1 MKANPGGQI
10 DPSEVIGRDEL
21 ITRLWAILD
30 RQSLILSAERRIGKT
45 SVIQKMRA
53 EAPQDKLP
61 IYRDLEQV
69 HSLIEFAELVF
80 EDVET
85 YLGRL
90 KRTAERTR
98 RFISQLSGGEVK
110 GIIKMPTVVAPH
122 WKTLLA
128 HIIEDLVEHQD
139 RSVIFF
145 WDELPMMLDNIKK
158 REGEQP
164 VMEVLNTLRA
174 LRQTHAGLRMVFT
187 GSIGL
192 HHVIT
197 SIKKAGYSNAPIN
210 DMYHE
215 EVLPLSA
222 DYAQELARLLIEGE
236 SLQVDDI
243 PATTT
248 AIANSVDC
256 IPFYI
261 HHVIDRM
268 KQLNGI
274 NNVATVT
281 EIVDSFLT
289 DQLDRWDLQHYRNRI
304 DTYYVASEGALALD
318 LLDILSIAGRPLL
331 FDDLFNLLKTR
342 SVTDDEE
349 TTHAVLVLLQRDH
362 YVARQSD
369 GAYSF
374 RLQLIRRWWRLDRG
388 IQS

>member
-10 DPSEVIGRDEL
+10 APEDIIGRDDL
-21 ITRLWAILD
+21 IRRLWQILE
-30 RQSLILSAERRIGKT
+30 RQSLIISAERRAGKT
-45 SVIQKMRA
+45 SVIKKMLV

-80 EDVET
+80 EDVEE

-164 VMEVLNTLRA
+164 VMELLNTLRA

-197 SIKKAGYSNAPIN
+197 SIKKAGYSNAPLN
-210 DMYHE
+210 DMYHK
-215 EVLPLSA
+215 EVLPLSS
-222 DYAQELARLLIEGE
+222 DHAQELARLLIEGE
-236 SLQVDDI
+236 SIQVDDI
-243 PATTT
+243 PAITI
-248 AIANSVDC
+248 AIANGVDC

-261 HHVIDRM
+261 HHVVDQM
-268 KQLNGI
+268 KQLRI
-274 NNVATVT
+274 ANNAAAVT
-281 EIVDSFLT
+281 QIVDSFLT

-304 DTYYVASEGALALD
+304 ETYYGSGECALALG
-318 LLDILSIAGRPLL
+318 LLDILSAAGEPLL
-331 FDDLFNLLKTR
+331 FDELFNLLKTHV
-342 SVTDDEE
+342 VTDDVER
-349 TTHAVLVLLQRDH
+349 TRGVLVLLQRDH
-362 YVARQSD
+362 YIARQSN

-388 IQS
+388 V